1 MTKREKMLAETR
13 LSLVEQAQKV
23 AKGASTEA
31 DMVKDRLNFT
41 KLGNFE
47 REEFRFRTH
56 FKKQFNSALDML
68 TRNDFQSL
76 KDTVS
81 AVETEF

>member
-1 MTKREKMLAETR
+1 
-13 LSLVEQAQKV
+13 
-23 AKGASTEA
+23 
-31 DMVKDRLNFT
+31 MVKDRLNFT

-68 TRNDFQSL
+68 TRNDFNSL

-81 AVETEF
+81 AVESEFQRAQESLMEKKNVTST